1 VGIVSRP
8 LTKWASRR
16 DAQRCYSCPSSSCEG
31 ANLHPPLHAPMR
43 LVFAVCE
50 SNHRTAHQST
60 KGQIEPKWKAGSHPL
75 CHGQKQLPDRPSCWR
90 NFCYQP
96 NLYQAAIAAVYV
108 CGVGPGSSVCPGS
121 TAPTTH
127 RPKCS
132 FGALR
137 RSRRLSCTSR
147 RLCCERADICLY
159 PICTKPRCAGVC
171 LRGRTEGGPL
181 RRYQSDSP
189 NDMARLG
196 RYGEAAGFYSSSRRL
211 C

>member
-1 VGIVSRP
+1 LRP
-8 LTKWASRR
+8 S
-16 DAQRCYSCPSSSCEG
+16 
-31 ANLHPPLHAPMR
+31 
-43 LVFAVCE
+43 
-50 SNHRTAHQST
+50 
-60 KGQIEPKWKAGSHPL
+60 AGSHPL
-75 CHGQKQLPDRPSCWR
+75 CHGQKQLLDRPSCWR

-96 NLYQAAIAAVYV
+96 NLYQAAIAGVYV

-189 NDMARLG
+189 NDMARRRDVQDNRRLRLSAPNEHLG
-196 RYGEAAGFYSSSRRL
+196 RDVSLGRSNRGIRTNPVQRRKHTPPFPAALLMLRGVELWCVRIGRV
-211 C
+211 